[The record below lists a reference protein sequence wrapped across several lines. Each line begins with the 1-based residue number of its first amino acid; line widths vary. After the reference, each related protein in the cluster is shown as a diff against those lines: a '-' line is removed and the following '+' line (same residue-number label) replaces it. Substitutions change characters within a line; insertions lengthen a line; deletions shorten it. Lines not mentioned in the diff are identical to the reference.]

1 MVDYSI
7 IKDEKL
13 KKLVMESKVIGAL
26 EEVKITEMLSKI
38 ARLTPEGVQKFT
50 EALEAQKNELDT
62 AAQVSA
68 DPEKL
73 KAMTADIVDKKM
85 KVTAIMRNFFSSV
98 RGFRETEARVSDDI
112 EAEKLLQLL
121 DTLQ

>member
-7 IKDEKL
+7 IQDEKL
-13 KKLVMESKVIGAL
+13 RKLVMESAVISAL
-26 EEVKITEMLSKI
+26 AEAKTTEMVGKI

-50 EALEAQKNELDT
+50 QALEQQKQEMDA
-62 AAQVSA
+62 AAQVST

-73 KAMTADIVDKKM
+73 KAMTADMVDKKM
-85 KVTAIMRNFFSSV
+85 KVTTIMRNFFSSV
-98 RGFRETEARVSDDI
+98 RNLRENEARASDDQ

>member
-7 IKDEKL
+7 IQDEKL
-13 KKLVMESKVIGAL
+13 RKLVMESAVISAL
-26 EEVKITEMLSKI
+26 AEAKTTEMVGKI

-50 EALEAQKNELDT
+50 QALEQQKQEMDA
-62 AAQVSA
+62 AAQVST

-73 KAMTADIVDKKM
+73 KAMTADMVDKKM
-85 KVTAIMRNFFSSV
+85 KVTTIMRNFFSSV
-98 RGFRETEARVSDDI
+98 RNFRENEARASDDQD
-112 EAEKLLQLL
+112 AEKLLQLL